1 MQILDSK
8 KENAIWP
15 LFRLGFRVFFLGG
28 ALVATLSMLLWIM
41 QLNGHN
47 LLPGI
52 QNSIWWHA
60 HEMLFGFTLAIIAG
74 FVLTAMQNWTGIPGV
89 RGWPLAIAS
98 CLWFLPR
105 VLLPFLGEKN
115 WLVMTLDISWLPLV
129 AIFLARPVIQ
139 VKQWRNL
146 FFVPLMLLF
155 TILNALSYYAAYT
168 DDWLLAER
176 IFITAVLAITA
187 LITVMGGRVIPFF
200 TSRATNTE
208 KPMPILALE
217 WVCLGSI
224 WLATFAWLLLPRDGS
239 MNMIVAALMILA
251 AVANIVRILRWK
263 TIPALKVPLL
273 WILHLGY
280 WFIPVGLLV
289 FASALLEQTTTY
301 SNASHLLTAGALGS
315 VVLGMIARVSLGH
328 SGRPL
333 QPSKWMTVAFAIVLL
348 AGLIRGLTALVAPTY
363 VADGYQVSGILWIL
377 AYGLFVIFYW
387 PVLTKPRVD
396 GRPG

>member
-1 MQILDSK
+1 MQILDSQ

-28 ALVATLSMLLWIM
+28 ALVATASMILWLLFLSGNIYLL
-41 QLNGHN
+41 GVE
-47 LLPGI
+47 
-52 QNSIWWHA
+52 NSIWWHA

-105 VLLPFLGEKN
+105 VLLPILGEKN
-115 WLVMTLDISWLPLV
+115 WLVMILDIAWLPLV

-139 VKQWRNL
+139 VRQWRNL

-155 TILNALSYYAAYT
+155 TVLNGLSYYAAYIN
-168 DDWLLAER
+168 DWLLSER
-176 IFITAVLAITA
+176 IFITTVLAITA

-200 TSRATNTE
+200 TSRATNTD

-224 WLATFAWLLLPRDGS
+224 WLATFAWLLLPRSES
-239 MNMIVAALMILA
+239 MNMIVASLMILA

-280 WFIPVGLLV
+280 WFIPIGLLV

-333 QPSKWMTVAFAIVLL
+333 HPSKWMTVAFAIVLL
-348 AGLIRGLTALVAPTY
+348 AGLIRGFTPLILPTY
-363 VADGYQVSGILWIL
+363 LAESYQVSGSLWIL
-377 AYGLFVIFYW
+377 AYGLFVVFYW
-387 PVLTKPRVD
+387 PVLTKPRID

>member
-1 MQILDSK
+1 MQILDSQ

-28 ALVATLSMLLWIM
+28 ALVATASMILWLLFLSGNIYLL
-41 QLNGHN
+41 GVE
-47 LLPGI
+47 
-52 QNSIWWHA
+52 NSIWWHA

-105 VLLPFLGEKN
+105 VLLPILGEKN
-115 WLVMTLDISWLPLV
+115 WLVMILDIAWLPLV

-139 VKQWRNL
+139 VRQWRNL

-155 TILNALSYYAAYT
+155 TVLNGLSYYAAYIN
-168 DDWLLAER
+168 DWLLSER
-176 IFITAVLAITA
+176 IFITTVLAITA

-200 TSRATNTE
+200 TSRATNTD
-208 KPMPILALE
+208 KPNPILALE
-217 WVCLGSI
+217 WMCLGSI
-224 WLATFAWLLLPRDGS
+224 WLATFTWLILPRTES
-239 MNMIVAALMILA
+239 MNMIVASLMILA

-280 WFIPVGLLV
+280 WFIPIGLLV

-333 QPSKWMTVAFAIVLL
+333 QPSKWMTVAFAIVIV
-348 AGLIRGLTALVAPTY
+348 AGFIRGFTALILPTY
-363 VADGYQVSGILWIL
+363 LAESYQVSGSLWIL
-377 AYGLFVIFYW
+377 AYGLFVVFYW
-387 PVLTKPRVD
+387 PVLTKPRID

>member
-28 ALVATLSMLLWIM
+28 ALVATLSMLLWLI
-41 QLNGHN
+41 QLTGHN

-52 QNSIWWHA
+52 HNFIWWHA
-60 HEMLFGFTLAIIAG
+60 HEMLFGFALAIIAG
-74 FVLTAMQNWTGIPGV
+74 FALTAMQNWTGIPGV
-89 RGWPLAIAS
+89 RGWSLAVAS
-98 CLWFLPR
+98 LLWFLPR
-105 VLLPFLGEKN
+105 ILLPFLGEKH
-115 WLVMTLDISWLPLV
+115 WLVIALDITWLPLV

-168 DDWLLAER
+168 NDWLFAER
-176 IFITAVLAITA
+176 IFITAVLAIAA

-200 TSRATNTE
+200 TSRATDTE

-217 WVCLGSI
+217 WVCLGPI
-224 WLATFAWLLLPRDGS
+224 WLTTFAWLLLPRTET
-239 MNMIVAALMILA
+239 MNMIVAILMILA
-251 AVANIVRILRWK
+251 AVANIVRIARWK
-263 TIPALKVPLL
+263 PVPALKVPLL

-289 FASALLEQTTTY
+289 FASALLEQTTTI
-301 SNASHLLTAGALGS
+301 SNASHFLTAGALGS
-315 VVLGMIARVSLGH
+315 VILGMIARVSLGH

-333 QPSKWMTVAFAIVLL
+333 QPSKWMTVAFVIMLL
-348 AGLIRGLTALVAPTY
+348 AGVIRGFTVMIAPAY
-363 VADGYQVSGILWIL
+363 LAESYQVSGILWIL

-387 PVLTKPRVD
+387 SVLTKPRID

>member
-1 MQILDSK
+1 MQILDSQ

-28 ALVATLSMLLWIM
+28 ALVATVSMVLWLLLLSGG
-41 QLNGHN
+41 NY
-47 LLPGI
+47 LPGI

-105 VLLPFLGEKN
+105 VLLPILGEKN
-115 WLVMTLDISWLPLV
+115 WLVMILDIAWLPLV

-139 VKQWRNL
+139 VRQWRNL
-146 FFVPLMLLF
+146 FFVPLMVLF
-155 TILNALSYYAAYT
+155 TVLNGLSYYAAYIN
-168 DDWLLAER
+168 DWLLSER
-176 IFITAVLAITA
+176 IFITTVLAITA
-187 LITVMGGRVIPFF
+187 LVTVMGGRVIPFF
-200 TSRATNTE
+200 TSRATNTD
-208 KPMPILALE
+208 KPIPILALE
-217 WVCLGSI
+217 WVSLGSI
-224 WLATFAWLLLPRDGS
+224 WLATFAWLLLPRSES
-239 MNMIVAALMILA
+239 MNMIVASLMILA

-280 WFIPVGLLV
+280 WFIPTGLLV

-333 QPSKWMTVAFAIVLL
+333 QPSKWMTVAFAIILL
-348 AGLIRGLTALVAPTY
+348 AGLIRGFTALILPTY
-363 VADGYQVSGILWIL
+363 LAESYQVSGSLWVL
-377 AYGLFVIFYW
+377 AYGLFVVFYW
-387 PVLTKPRVD
+387 PVLTKPRID

>member
-1 MQILDSK
+1 MQILDSQ

-28 ALVATLSMLLWIM
+28 ALVATVTMVLWLLF
-41 QLNGHN
+41 LTGHN
-47 LLPGI
+47 YLPGI
-52 QNSIWWHA
+52 QNSVWWHA

-105 VLLPFLGEKN
+105 ILLPALGETN
-115 WLVMTLDISWLPLV
+115 WLVMTLDIAWLPLI

-139 VKQWRNL
+139 VRQWRNL

-155 TILNALSYYAAYT
+155 TILNGLSYYAVHIN
-168 DDWLLAER
+168 DWLLSER

-200 TSRATNTE
+200 TSRATNTD

-224 WLATFAWLLLPRDGS
+224 WLSTFAWLLLPRSES
-239 MNMIVAALMILA
+239 MNMIVASLMILA
-251 AVANIVRILRWK
+251 AVTNIVRILRWK

-280 WFIPVGLLV
+280 WFIPIGLLI

-301 SNASHLLTAGALGS
+301 SNASHFLTAGALGS

-348 AGLIRGLTALVAPTY
+348 AGLIRGFTALVAPNY
-363 VADGYQVSGILWIL
+363 LADSYQASGVLWVV

-387 PVLTKPRVD
+387 PVLTKPRID